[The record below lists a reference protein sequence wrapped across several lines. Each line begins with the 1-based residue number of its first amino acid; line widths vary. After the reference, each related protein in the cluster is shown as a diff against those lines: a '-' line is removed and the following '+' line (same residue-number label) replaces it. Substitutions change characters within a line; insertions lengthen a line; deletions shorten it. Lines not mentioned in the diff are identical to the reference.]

1 MPIKNRFAE
10 LLPEIVGWRHDFH
23 ENPEIMYEVHRTA
36 ARVAE
41 LCRAFGC
48 DEVVPGIGQ
57 TGVVAVIRGRMQSS
71 NRVVGLRADMDALP
85 ITEVTGMPYASKTP
99 GAMHACGHDG
109 HTAILLGSAKYLAET
124 RNFDGTVALIFQ
136 PAEEGGAGG
145 KAMVDDGMMERFG
158 ITEVYGL
165 HNAPGLPVGQFAI
178 RPGPLM
184 ASADEFRITVTGKGG
199 HAAEPHRTVDTTLV
213 ACHIV
218 VALQSV
224 VSRNIDPLAN
234 VVLTVGTFQTDSRA
248 SNVIAHQVVMQGT
261 VRTLDPEAR
270 DLAETR
276 VIAVARATAE
286 AFGAVAEVDYQRGY
300 PVTVNAPENTTYA
313 ADAAEAVAGSV
324 ERDVKPI
331 MPAEDFSYMLEAR
344 PGAYIFLGNG
354 DSASCHHPAYDFNDE
369 AIPAGC
375 SFFATLVERRM
386 PLPTTR

>member
-48 DEVVPGIGQ
+48 DEVVTGIGR
-57 TGVVAVIRGRMQSS
+57 TGVVALIRGRGQGS

-85 ITEVTGMPYASKTP
+85 IDEATGLPYASKTP

-109 HTAILLGSAKYLAET
+109 HTAILLGTAKYLAET

-145 KAMVDDGMMERFG
+145 KAMVDDGMMDRFG

-184 ASADEFRITVTGKGG
+184 ASAEEFRITVTGKGG
-199 HAAEPHRTVDTTLV
+199 HAAEPHRAVDTTLV

-261 VRTLDPEAR
+261 VRTLDAQAR
-270 DLAETR
+270 DLAEAR

-300 PVTVNAPENTTYA
+300 PVTVNAPDNTTYA
-313 ADAAEAVAGSV
+313 ADAAEEVAGRV

-354 DSASCHHPAYDFNDE
+354 DSAACHHPAYNFNDE